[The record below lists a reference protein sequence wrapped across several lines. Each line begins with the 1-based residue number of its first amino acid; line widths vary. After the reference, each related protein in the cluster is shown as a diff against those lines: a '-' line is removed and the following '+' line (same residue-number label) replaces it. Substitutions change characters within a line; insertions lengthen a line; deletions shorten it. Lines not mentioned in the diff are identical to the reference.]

1 MKFNNN
7 EIYQIANNVLSNL
20 DNLNIYIPAKAN
32 FFIQKNISTLAAA
45 AQEIEKSRHEIAK
58 HYGVLDEEGQ
68 QYKIPE
74 DKLEE
79 ASKELEDLFSIEQEL
94 DIKTFSIEA
103 LGNAEFTPAQ
113 MQAMMVMIED
123 WVILSPSIF

>member
-7 EIYQIANNVLSNL
+7 QIYQITNNLLDNL
-20 DNLNIYIPAKAN
+20 DNLNLYIPAKAN
-32 FFIQKNISTLAAA
+32 FFIQKNIQLLAAA
-45 AQEIEKSRHEIAK
+45 AQEIEKSRIEIAQ
-58 HYGVLDEEGQ
+58 HYGVLDEENQ

-74 DKLEE
+74 DKIEE

-113 MQAMMVMIED
+113 MQAMMFMIED
-123 WVILSPSIF
+123 

>member
-1 MKFNNN
+1 MKFNNQQ
-7 EIYQIANNVLSNL
+7 IYQIANNVLGNL

-45 AQEIEKSRHEIAK
+45 AQEIDKSRIEIAK

-68 QYKIPE
+68 QYKILE
-74 DKLEE
+74 DKLDE

-113 MQAMMVMIED
+113 MQAMMFMIED
-123 WVILSPSIF
+123 

>member
-7 EIYQIANNVLSNL
+7 QIYQIANNVLSNL
-20 DNLNIYIPAKAN
+20 DKLNIYIPAKAN
-32 FFIQKNISTLAAA
+32 FFLQKNLQTLAAA
-45 AQEIEKSRHEIAK
+45 AQEIEKSRIEIAK
-58 HYGVLDEEGQ
+58 YYGVLDEEGQ

-79 ASKELEDLFSIEQEL
+79 ASKELNDLFSIEQDL

-103 LGNAEFTPAQ
+103 LGNAEFTPVQ
-113 MQAMMVMIED
+113 MQAMMFMIED
-123 WVILSPSIF
+123 

>member
-1 MKFNNN
+1 MKFNNS
-7 EIYQIANNVLSNL
+7 EIYQIANVLAKTF

-45 AQEIEKSRHEIAK
+45 AQEIEKSRLEIAK
-58 HYGVLDEEGQ
+58 HYGVLDEEKQ

-74 DKLEE
+74 DKIEE

-113 MQAMMVMIED
+113 MQAMMFMIED
-123 WVILSPSIF
+123 

>member
-7 EIYQIANNVLSNL
+7 EIYQIANVLAKTFDNL
-20 DNLNIYIPAKAN
+20 DIYIPAKAN
-32 FFIQKNISTLAAA
+32 FFIQKNISTLTAA
-45 AQEIEKSRHEIAK
+45 AQEIEKSRLEIAK
-58 HYGVLDEEGQ
+58 HYGEFDEENQ

-74 DKLEE
+74 DKIEE

-113 MQAMMVMIED
+113 MQAMMFMIED
-123 WVILSPSIF
+123 

>member
-1 MKFNNN
+1 MKLNNQQ
-7 EIYQIANNVLSNL
+7 IYNIANNVINTLGNL
-20 DNLNIYIPAKAN
+20 DLYIPAKAN
-32 FFIQKNISTLAAA
+32 FFLQKNMQTLAAA
-45 AQEIEKSRHEIAK
+45 AQEIEKSRLEIAK

-79 ASKELEDLFSIEQEL
+79 ASKELNDLFSIEQDL

-113 MQAMMVMIED
+113 MQAMMFMIED
-123 WVILSPSIF
+123 

>member
-1 MKFNNN
+1 MKFNNQQ
-7 EIYQIANNVLSNL
+7 IYQIANNVLSNL

-45 AQEIEKSRHEIAK
+45 AQEIEKSRLEIAK

-68 QYKIPE
+68 QYKILE
-74 DKLEE
+74 DKLDE

-113 MQAMMVMIED
+113 MQAMMFMIED
-123 WVILSPSIF
+123 

>member
-7 EIYQIANNVLSNL
+7 QIYQIANNTISNL

-32 FFIQKNISTLAAA
+32 FFLQKNLQTLAAA
-45 AQEIEKSRHEIAK
+45 AQEIEKSRIEIAK

-74 DKLEE
+74 DKLED

-113 MQAMMVMIED
+113 MQAMMFMIED
-123 WVILSPSIF
+123 

>member
-1 MKFNNN
+1 MKFNNS
-7 EIYQIANNVLSNL
+7 EIYQIANNALSNL

-45 AQEIEKSRHEIAK
+45 AQEIEKSRIEIAK
-58 HYGVLDEEGQ
+58 HYGVLDEEKQ

-113 MQAMMVMIED
+113 MQAMMFMIED
-123 WVILSPSIF
+123 

>member
-1 MKFNNN
+1 MKFNNQQ
-7 EIYQIANNVLSNL
+7 IYQIANNVLSNL

-32 FFIQKNISTLAAA
+32 FFIQKNLQALAAA
-45 AQEIEKSRHEIAK
+45 AQEIEKSRLEIAK

-113 MQAMMVMIED
+113 MQAMMFMIKD
-123 WVILSPSIF
+123 

>member
-1 MKFNNN
+1 MKFNNQQ
-7 EIYQIANNVLSNL
+7 IYQIANNVLSNL

-32 FFIQKNISTLAAA
+32 FFIQKNISILAAA
-45 AQEIEKSRHEIAK
+45 AQEIEKSRLEIAK
-58 HYGVLDEEGQ
+58 HYGILDKEGQ

-79 ASKELEDLFSIEQEL
+79 ASKELEDLFSIGQEL

-113 MQAMMVMIED
+113 MQAMMFMIED
-123 WVILSPSIF
+123 

>member
-1 MKFNNN
+1 MKFSNN
-7 EIYQIANNVLSNL
+7 EIYQITNVLTKIF

-45 AQEIEKSRHEIAK
+45 AQEIEKSRLEIAK
-58 HYGVLDEEGQ
+58 HYGVLDEEGR

-79 ASKELEDLFSIEQEL
+79 ASKELNDLFSIEQEL

-103 LGNAEFTPAQ
+103 LGNAEFTAAQ
-113 MQAMMVMIED
+113 MQAMMFMIED
-123 WVILSPSIF
+123 

>member
-1 MKFNNN
+1 MKLNN
-7 EIYQIANNVLSNL
+7 EQIYQITNNLLSNL
-20 DNLNIYIPAKAN
+20 DNLNLYIPAKAN
-32 FFIQKNISTLAAA
+32 FFIQKNIQLLSAAT
-45 AQEIEKSRHEIAK
+45 QEIEKSRLEIAK
-58 HYGVLDEEGQ
+58 HYGVLDEENQ

-74 DKLEE
+74 DKIEE

-113 MQAMMVMIED
+113 MQAMMFMIED
-123 WVILSPSIF
+123 